1 MLPVSPKTAR
11 PLIPVYQADGSLDS
25 VVNEQVLE
33 RLQSVGLVARVVR
46 SRKGQVKRAFLFIG
60 PGEPRP
66 LSASSMMGTRYSYK
80 ESLVHGRAWELKHL
94 DGTRG
99 GRTYAP
105 PEMRPDFLR
114 VVFLALA
121 GCALAA
127 SALFCAH
134 RRRKA
139 S

>member
-1 MLPVSPKTAR
+1 MNLLPQHSLMLPVSPKTAS

-66 LSASSMMGTRYSYK
+66 LSASSVMGTKYSFN
-80 ESLVHGRAWELKHL
+80 ESLQHGRAWDLKHL

-99 GRTYAP
+99 G
-105 PEMRPDFLR
+105 
-114 VVFLALA
+114 
-121 GCALAA
+121 
-127 SALFCAH
+127 
-134 RRRKA
+134 
-139 S
+139 